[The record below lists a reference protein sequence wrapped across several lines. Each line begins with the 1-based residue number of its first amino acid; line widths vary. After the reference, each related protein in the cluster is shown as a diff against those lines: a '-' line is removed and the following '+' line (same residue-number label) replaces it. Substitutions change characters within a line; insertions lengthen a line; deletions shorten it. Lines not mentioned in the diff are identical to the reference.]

1 LKQREYVLYVNG
13 PDAGAKGFPGKWSPE
28 WDESEQIPGI
38 EFQSDQPT
46 QKESKIPMTVAPIK
60 FSTLAELASGS
71 PIVCIQGKITSLY
84 DPKKG
89 EGEYGPWVIQNA
101 TISDGTLKHDIAFM
115 DEEHILPMS
124 AKNKTIRVTAQE
136 YKSKLKG
143 IELKEKTVNGKPKRS
158 VNVKFPAK
166 IEVQEGG
173 NWVDHVAGSGD
184 GSEASSQPAAHEHTS
199 SQPSAPSTYRGN
211 SQSTERPAPSD
222 EPVEERVA
230 NWVKVHAAVC
240 DAVGH
245 DAATELE
252 GLSPSDIKEIT
263 TGIIMSFKEGYIH
276 RAPHFAGDTQPGKS
290 PQRAG
295 VTDSQTQT
303 TSGEEEAEA
312 APVGWRNAVHK
323 GVKLGDYEEENLAAI
338 IQWCLDNEPKTEA
351 GRALKPQALLADTEL
366 RGAASKKVSKA
377 LVSAGMGTAFEEEDV
392 ESVCNE
398 EFGSGF
404 AELHYPSLFALG
416 NSLAEYVEK
425 MKAAFTTRQPK
436 PAAGPKKIA
445 KKVVSVEDDEEDMPG

>member
-46 QKESKIPMTVAPIK
+46 KKDSKDIMNITPIK
-60 FSTLAELASGS
+60 FSTLAELAHGS
-71 PIVCIQGKITSLY
+71 PIVCIEGKLISIKNPPL
-84 DPKKG
+84 KG
-89 EGEYGPWVIQNA
+89 QSQHGEWVLQFGEM
-101 TISDGTLKHDIAFM
+101 SDGKLRTDIVIAS
-115 DEEHILPMS
+115 EELVLGDDM
-124 AKNKTIRVTAQE
+124 KNKTIRVTAQE
-136 YKSKLKG
+136 YKGKLKG
-143 IELKEKTVNGKPKRS
+143 VTLTDKEVKGKQKRA
-158 VNVKFPAK
+158 VEIKFPAK
-166 IEVQEGG
+166 IEVVGEGG
-173 NWVDHVAGSGD
+173 STSTPDR
-184 GSEASSQPAAHEHTS
+184 QEHTS
-199 SQPSAPSTYRGN
+199 SQPSSPSSYRDN
-211 SQSTERPAPSD
+211 PVPSKQAPSD

-290 PQRAG
+290 PPKAG
-295 VTDSQTQT
+295 VTDSQTPT

-338 IQWCLDNEPKTEA
+338 IQWCIDNEPKTEA

-398 EFGSGF
+398 EFGSDF

-425 MKAAFTTRQPK
+425 MKAAFTARQPK

-445 KKVVSVEDDEEDMPG
+445 KKPALVVEEEEEDGMPQ

>member
-46 QKESKIPMTVAPIK
+46 KKDSKDIMNITPIK
-60 FSTLAELASGS
+60 FSTLAELAHGS
-71 PIVCIQGKITSLY
+71 PIVCIEGKLISIKNPPL
-84 DPKKG
+84 KG
-89 EGEYGPWVIQNA
+89 QSQHGEWVLQFGEV
-101 TISDGTLKHDIAFM
+101 SDGKLRTDIVIAS
-115 DEEHILPMS
+115 EELVLGDDM
-124 AKNKTIRVTAQE
+124 KNKTIRVTAQE
-136 YKSKLKG
+136 YKGKLKG
-143 IELKEKTVNGKPKRS
+143 VTLTDKEVKGKQKRA
-158 VNVKFPAK
+158 VEIKFPAK
-166 IEVQEGG
+166 IEVVGEGG
-173 NWVDHVAGSGD
+173 A
-184 GSEASSQPAAHEHTS
+184 ASTPDRQEHTS
-199 SQPSAPSTYRGN
+199 SQSSAPSTYRGN
-211 SQSTERPAPSD
+211 TQSTERPAPSD

-230 NWVKVHAAVC
+230 NWVKVHRAVC

-276 RAPHFAGDTQPGKS
+276 RAPHFSGDVQKGLDFSKLGKPKAG
-290 PQRAG
+290 A
-295 VTDSQTQT
+295 TDSQTQT

-312 APVGWRNAVHK
+312 APVGWRNALHK

-392 ESVCNE
+392 EAVCNE
-398 EFGSGF
+398 EFGSDF

-425 MKAAFTTRQPK
+425 MKAAFTARQPK
-436 PAAGPKKIA
+436 PASGPKKIA
-445 KKVVSVEDDEEDMPG
+445 KKPALVVEEEEEETGMPG